1 MMTFFRMLAA
11 VILASLASAQTP
23 VIVISVDT
31 LRADHL
37 SSYGYRALTTPNID
51 AFAQHGTLFTDV
63 NSQVPLTLPSH
74 TVLFTSTYPFQNGIE
89 ENGQVVPGNVVT
101 LASVL
106 QSHGYK
112 TAAFIGCN
120 LLGRS
125 AGLDRGFD
133 DYDSPF
139 GAASASAESPYSTRV
154 RRDGAL
160 VIRAAN
166 QWLAAHRDQPV
177 FVFIHLFDL
186 HAPYK
191 LRQIPG
197 SALPFTAGY
206 DAELHYV
213 DQLLGRFTQNLMQ
226 TGWWQRSLIVLL
238 ADHGEG
244 LGDHGETSHGYFAYE
259 STVHVPLIVHW
270 PEGQSNYLPRI
281 DNPAGLIDVAPTVLD
296 AIHIPAPQSFEG
308 TSLMRFNGA
317 PAHPIYSEAVY
328 TRDEFGW
335 APIRALRLGQFKF
348 IETPRAELYDLAKDP
363 GERLNI
369 LRTNAAEVTTLR
381 AELSKLLGR
390 YKASGQTP
398 APETSPSTRRDLQSL
413 GYLSGPR
420 PNTALAAGPD
430 PKDRLAEFQLYEK
443 AFDAYYAHRLDA
455 AIADFRRL
463 LALDSSLTPVKQA
476 LAEAEKIPRR

>member
-1 MMTFFRMLAA
+1 MVVLLLPAFLFALA
-11 VILASLASAQTP
+11 ASAQTP
-23 VIVISVDT
+23 VILISVDT
-31 LRADHL
+31 LRADRL
-37 SSYGYRALTTPNID
+37 SSYGYRAMPTPNID
-51 AFAQHGTLFTDV
+51 AFTQHGTLFTDV
-63 NSQVPLTLPSH
+63 NSQIPLTLPSH
-74 TVLFTSTYPFQNGIE
+74 TVVFTSTYPFQNGIE
-89 ENGQVVPGNVVT
+89 ENGQVVPQTAVT

-120 LLGRS
+120 LLARS

-139 GAASASAESPYSTRV
+139 GASAAASESPYSTRV
-154 RRDGAL
+154 RRDGAF
-160 VIRAAN
+160 VVRAAN
-166 QWLAAHRDQPV
+166 QWLAAHKDQPV

-213 DQLLGRFTQNLMQ
+213 DQQLGRLTQALMQ

-270 PEGQSNYLPRI
+270 PEGSPSYPARVTQ
-281 DNPAGLIDVAPTVLD
+281 PAGLIDVAPTILD
-296 AIHIPAPQSFEG
+296 ALHIPAPPSFEG
-308 TSLMRFNGA
+308 TSLMKFDNA
-317 PAHPIYSEAVY
+317 PAHAVYSEAVY

-335 APIRALRLGQFKF
+335 APLRALRVGQFKF
-348 IETPRAELYDLAKDP
+348 IDAPHAELYDLAKDP
-363 GERLNI
+363 RELSNV

-381 AELSKLLGR
+381 TELDKLLAR
-390 YKASGQTP
+390 YKPGGQPPNAGASS
-398 APETSPSTRRDLQSL
+398 ATRSDLQSL

-420 PNTALAAGPD
+420 PNTAAAAGAD
-430 PKDRLAEFQLYEK
+430 PKDRLAEYRLYEK

-463 LALDSSLTPVKQA
+463 LSLDPSLTPVKQA
-476 LAEAEKIPRR
+476 VAEAEKLRGGK